1 MDLTGK
7 EIVIRALSVNNFAG
21 TSVVDIDLLTEAADG
36 IYSSAPYRLTHSQAF
51 DNMEDSALL
60 TFVTAKLEA
69 L

>member
-7 EIVIRALSVNNFAG
+7 EIVIKSLAVNNFAQ
-21 TSVVDIDLLTEAADG
+21 TSVVDVDLLTEAADG
-36 IYSSAPYRLTHSQAF
+36 VYTAAPYRLTHSQAF
-51 DNMEDSALL
+51 DNMDDSALL